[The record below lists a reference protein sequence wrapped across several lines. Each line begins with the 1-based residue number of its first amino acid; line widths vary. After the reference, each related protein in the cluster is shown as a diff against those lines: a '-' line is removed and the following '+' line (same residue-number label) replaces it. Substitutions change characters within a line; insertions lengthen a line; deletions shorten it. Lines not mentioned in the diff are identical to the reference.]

1 MQISL
6 ECLLD
11 IGEVIISIE
20 KIKRPETY
28 KEVFRVM
35 GESAILPQAFARRME
50 SAAGLRNILVHM
62 YAKIEPDKLYNNLQ
76 NDVEDMELFIEYIAS
91 YLAKKLN

>member
-1 MQISL
+1 
-6 ECLLD
+6 
-11 IGEVIISIE
+11 
-20 KIKRPETY
+20 
-28 KEVFRVM
+28 M
-35 GESAILPQAFARRME
+35 GESAVLPQTLANRME

-76 NDVEDMELFIEYIAS
+76 NDIEDMELFIEYIAS

>member
-1 MQISL
+1 
-6 ECLLD
+6 
-11 IGEVIISIE
+11 
-20 KIKRPETY
+20 
-28 KEVFRVM
+28 M
-35 GESAILPQAFARRME
+35 GESAVLPQIFSKRME

-76 NDVEDMELFIEYIAS
+76 NDIEDMELFIEYIAS